1 MAHGK
6 DYVTPETDRGIAS
19 LKHHKLKETN
29 MARTLLG
36 SLVSMFGRKKLRDND
51 ILTWAKTEY
60 GKDWNFAYEH
70 IKATGKGPRMGVHN

>member
-1 MAHGK
+1 MGK
-6 DYVTPETDRGIAS
+6 TMTPETYTGVLLPSSII
-19 LKHHKLKETN
+19 KLKETN
-29 MARTLLG
+29 MAKKLYG

-51 ILTWAKTEY
+51 ILTWARTEY